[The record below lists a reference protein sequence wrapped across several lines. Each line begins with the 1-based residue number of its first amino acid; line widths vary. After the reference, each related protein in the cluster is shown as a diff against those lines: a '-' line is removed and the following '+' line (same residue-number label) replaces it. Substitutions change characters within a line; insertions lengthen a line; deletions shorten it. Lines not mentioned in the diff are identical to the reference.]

1 MEKWEEGLGDGEGT
15 PDVCVVKAF
24 GVGDGEVEEWAGDVF
39 SIVSITSTFGFM
51 LISVFIFIFSS
62 RRQRRRRRRGG
73 VDEKREMMIRQFGH

>member
-15 PDVCVVKAF
+15 PDVCVVKMF
-24 GVGDGEVEEWAGDVF
+24 GVGDREVEEWAGDGF

-51 LISVFIFIFSS
+51 FISVSIFSS